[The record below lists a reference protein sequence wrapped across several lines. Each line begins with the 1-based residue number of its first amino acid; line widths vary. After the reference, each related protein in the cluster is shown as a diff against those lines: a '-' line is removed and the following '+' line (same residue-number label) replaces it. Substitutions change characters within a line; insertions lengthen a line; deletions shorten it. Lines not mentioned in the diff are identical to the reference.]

1 MVIEIISWALKILI
15 IIPIASVLCLAWYV
29 WDRRNLL
36 FRGIAFPE
44 SFIEN
49 PYILVPKKEGNA
61 HLAFLEKVKACH
73 RNYIEDYKT
82 VKEERKRFI
91 EYILFL
97 PSIVVPDRTEGFSAA
112 QLLTLAEALVAPGEL
127 TKEERPLAL
136 EFAAEIHPVSEMK
149 DKPIACYR
157 FRQHLTATEYAEA
170 SYSRGK
176 AKRSKKAFAV
186 FVIIQM
192 AVIFG
197 EVFLHIY
204 RRICELCV
212 NLCRKNRVLS
222 HPCTAVFRHSLQQV
236 C

>member
-15 IIPIASVLCLAWYV
+15 VILIASVLCLAWYV

-97 PSIVVPDRTEGFSAA
+97 PSIVVPDRTEEFSAPHLPA
-112 QLLTLAEALVAPGEL
+112 
-127 TKEERPLAL
+127 
-136 EFAAEIHPVSEMK
+136 HP
-149 DKPIACYR
+149 
-157 FRQHLTATEYAEA
+157 
-170 SYSRGK
+170 
-176 AKRSKKAFAV
+176 
-186 FVIIQM
+186 
-192 AVIFG
+192 
-197 EVFLHIY
+197 
-204 RRICELCV
+204 
-212 NLCRKNRVLS
+212 
-222 HPCTAVFRHSLQQV
+222 
-236 C
+236 